1 MTSFPRNP
9 ANLVVVSLVS
19 ILIVSCGLT
28 DAFMSP
34 QTFVG
39 TYVQN
44 QNRQVFLEN
53 PNTKLNMIPNNGV
66 STVNDFLSASTSLA
80 LSDDAQ
86 AVAQANS
93 ALEGVRTFF
102 IIITAV
108 VFGLAGLTFVTAA
121 FIVPQAASR
130 LEEDTKRIKPGLWEE
145 YEAKLLEGETMAQRP
160 DLLQELGKIMQPLI
174 IADFEESADA
184 KGTAPVKKDKNIVD
198 NGDQWSD

>member
-1 MTSFPRNP
+1 MISFPRNP
-9 ANLVVVSLVS
+9 ANLAMASLVS
-19 ILIVSCGLT
+19 ILILSCCLT
-28 DAFMSP
+28 DAFAPP
-34 QTFVG
+34 QTFVD
-39 TYVQN
+39 TYFQN
-44 QNRQVFLEN
+44 HNPQVFLEN
-53 PNTKLNMIPNNGV
+53 PNTKLNMIPNNGF
-66 STVNDFLSASTSLA
+66 STVDDFLSASTSLV

-160 DLLQELGKIMQPLI
+160 DLLQELGNIMQPLI

-184 KGTAPVKKDKNIVD
+184 KGSVKKDKNIVD